1 MRDEMDARIWVENHR
16 QFSASVDEAFGAVSA
31 RFRRRLPALDG
42 TPSHLLAVAGALAL
56 TLLTFNA
63 SLA

>member
-1 MRDEMDARIWVENHR
+1 MRDEMDASAWVENHEI
-16 QFSASVDEAFGAVSA
+16 FSASVEKSLGALAA
-31 RFRRRLPALDG
+31 RIRGGLPSLDG
-42 TPSHLLAVAGALAL
+42 TPAHLLSVAGAMAL

>member
-1 MRDEMDARIWVENHR
+1 MRDEMDARAWVENHQ
-16 QFSASVDEAFGAVSA
+16 QFSASVDQALSA
-31 RFRRRLPALDG
+31 LATRFRRRLPSLDG
-42 TPSHLLAVAGALAL
+42 TPAHLLSVAGALAL

>member
-1 MRDEMDARIWVENHR
+1 MRDEMDARIWVEKHQN
-16 QFSASVDEAFGAVSA
+16 FSASVDEALGAVA
-31 RFRRRLPALDG
+31 TRFRRRLPSLDG

>member
-1 MRDEMDARIWVENHR
+1 MRDEMDARLWVENHR
-16 QFSASVDEAFGAVSA
+16 QFSASVDEALGAVAA
-31 RFRRRLPALDG
+31 RFRRRRASLDG
-42 TPSHLLAVAGALAL
+42 TPAHLLAVAGALAL